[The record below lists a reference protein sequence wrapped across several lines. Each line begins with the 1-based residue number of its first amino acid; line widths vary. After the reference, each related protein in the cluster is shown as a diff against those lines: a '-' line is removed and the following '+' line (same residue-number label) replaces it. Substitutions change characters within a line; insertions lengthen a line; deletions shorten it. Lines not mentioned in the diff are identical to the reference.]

1 MFEITAQHAL
11 FGVIPP
17 ENPLWLPILGFFAA
31 TGLPTSGFL
40 FYRAI
45 TKANEAADRMD
56 RFDGV

>member
-45 TKANEAADRMD
+45 TKAKP
-56 RFDGV
+56 